1 MGGTP
6 LVPWNVVPWND
17 LAGAKAM
24 AVRLQHRLANLEP
37 DESRDK
43 QGHAEDGG
51 NQQQA
56 PGIVGVLGLGEG
68 KSGHRESSLLLR
80 CGCRFPE
87 EMIVRTSWA
96 ISHGL
101 SRRISRI
108 GPESA
113 LFVLGIAACLLLRR
127 VRFG

>member
-1 MGGTP
+1 
-6 LVPWNVVPWND
+6 
-17 LAGAKAM
+17 M
-24 AVRLQHRLANLEP
+24 AVRLQRRLADLEP
-37 DESRDK
+37 DKSRDK
-43 QGHAEDGG
+43 QGNAEDGG

-80 CGCRFPE
+80 YSGRFPE

-108 GPESA
+108 GPDSA
-113 LFVLGIAACLLLRR
+113 LLVLGRAAGLLLSR
-127 VRFG
+127 VRFS

>member
-56 PGIVGVLGLGEG
+56 PGIVGELGLSG
-68 KSGHRESSLLLR
+68 KSCHRESSLFAE
-80 CGCRFPE
+80 CCSRFPE
-87 EMIVRTSWA
+87 EMIVRTSAA

-101 SRRISRI
+101 SRRILRVET
-108 GPESA
+108 ESA
-113 LFVLGIAACLLLRR
+113 LLVLGMPVGLRLS
-127 VRFG
+127 